1 MKRALE
7 SFMVVAI
14 YAWIHHS
21 IHLLTSIYT
30 QAYFQKGLSFV
41 VHGYWAL
48 ETDRQVNRVYSSREV

>member
-7 SFMVVAI
+7 SFMVDSI

-30 QAYFQKGLSFV
+30 QAYFKKGLSFV
-41 VHGYWAL
+41 VHGYRAL
-48 ETDRQVNRVYSSREV
+48 ESDREVNTVYSSREV